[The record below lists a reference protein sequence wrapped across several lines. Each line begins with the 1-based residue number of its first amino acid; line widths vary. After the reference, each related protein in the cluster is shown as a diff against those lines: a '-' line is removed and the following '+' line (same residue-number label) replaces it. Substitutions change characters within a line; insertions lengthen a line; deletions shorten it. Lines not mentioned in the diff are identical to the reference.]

1 MVNPQLES
9 GRIAMAENDSWD
21 VQTTRLKRLVS
32 DYAAGAVITFDE
44 SHRFYVRFRVADSNG
59 ETLAETKP
67 EREWRP
73 DELADMSYGQLW
85 KCVQHLSNGK
95 L

>member
-1 MVNPQLES
+1 
-9 GRIAMAENDSWD
+9 MAENDRGD
-21 VQTTRLKRLVS
+21 VQTARLKKLVS
-32 DYAAGAVITFDE
+32 EFAAGAVITFDE
-44 SHRFYVRFRVADSNG
+44 NHRFYVRFRIVDSNG

-85 KCVQHLSNGK
+85 KFVQRLSNGK

>member
-1 MVNPQLES
+1 MRTEDPWA
-9 GRIAMAENDSWD
+9 G
-21 VQTTRLKRLVS
+21 QTNRLKKLVS
-32 DYAAGAVITFDE
+32 ECAPGAVITFDE
-44 SHRFYVRFRVADSNG
+44 NHRFYVRFRIADSKG

-85 KCVQHLSNGK
+85 KFVQHLAYGK

>member
-1 MVNPQLES
+1 MRKEDP
-9 GRIAMAENDSWD
+9 WD
-21 VQTTRLKRLVS
+21 VQTARLKKLVS
-32 DYAAGAVITFDE
+32 ECATGAVITFDE
-44 SHRFYVRFRVADSNG
+44 NHRFYVRFRIVDSSG

-67 EREWRP
+67 KREWRP

-85 KCVQHLSNGK
+85 KFVQHLSNGK